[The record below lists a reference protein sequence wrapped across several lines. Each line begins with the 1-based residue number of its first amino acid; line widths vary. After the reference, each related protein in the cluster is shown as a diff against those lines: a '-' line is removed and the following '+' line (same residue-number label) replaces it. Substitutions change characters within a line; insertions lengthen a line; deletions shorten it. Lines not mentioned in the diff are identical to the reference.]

1 MESPP
6 VVDHSPTAGGVATLP
21 NQHIR
26 SLISASQGP
35 RPLSNVFTYQTSR
48 TRFSPFVRSTTRSI
62 TISSRDEG
70 AADSKDDERKPAP
83 RNIRNTGRSCNSDEI
98 PPLLGRTVL
107 DLDST
112 LSRTT
117 QSGDSTISSAPL
129 TRAARR
135 RRNSSNG
142 IAPPAK
148 RRAVASKEDKPA
160 SLKSDPD
167 ESSSTCC
174 ICMSHPDV
182 TEVATIDGCDHKFCF
197 NCIEKWSDRE
207 NTCPLCKN
215 RFNRINRVMRGKGK
229 RKKGQKGTKKVKQ
242 RDQRA
247 DLNPNNGFDSLL
259 ANISGTAFQN
269 PIARLIFSGLPS
281 SMDLVPQR
289 RDGRVSRYR
298 NAPSHIEEA
307 LYSDNDEGS
316 DGEGSGYQS
325 FVDTMRRVSAR
336 SGGDLLG
343 AYPILAGSLRGRPLR
358 SVMFPTTAMAAP
370 VPSRVTRSYA
380 ANADDVNAGG
390 TADNALEIVDDSDDE
405 VEVVDVVGRSI

>member
-1 MESPP
+1 M
-6 VVDHSPTAGGVATLP
+6 PT
-21 NQHIR
+21 QHIR

-35 RPLSNVFTYQTSR
+35 RPLSNVFTYQASR

-62 TISSRDEG
+62 TIASREEG
-70 AADSKDDERKPAP
+70 ATDSKDDERKPSA
-83 RNIRNTGRSCNSDEI
+83 RNIRNTARSCSSEDI
-98 PPLLGRTVL
+98 PQLLGRTMRE
-107 DLDST
+107 LDST
-112 LSRTT
+112 LSPLTN
-117 QSGDSTISSAPL
+117 DSTATPSAPL

-135 RRNSSNG
+135 RR
-142 IAPPAK
+142 IASIATSPPAK
-148 RRAVASKEDKPA
+148 KRAVASKEDKPV
-160 SLKSDPD
+160 SLKLDPD
-167 ESSSTCC
+167 ESSQNCC
-174 ICMSHPDV
+174 ICMSVPDAG
-182 TEVATIDGCDHKFCF
+182 ELAAIDGCEHKFCF

-215 RFNRINRVMRGKGK
+215 RFNRINRVNRGKGK

-247 DLNPNNGFDSLL
+247 DLNPNSGFDSLL

-289 RDGRVSRYR
+289 REGRVARFR
-298 NAPSHIEEA
+298 NASSHLEDA
-307 LYSDNDEGS
+307 LYSDNEEGS

-336 SGGDLLG
+336 SGGDILG
-343 AYPILAGSLRGRPLR
+343 AYPILNNGSLRGRPLR
-358 SVMFPTTAMAAP
+358 SVMFPTAAMAGP
-370 VPSRVTRSYA
+370 VPTRVTRSYA
-380 ANADDVNAGG
+380 ANADDVDAGG

-405 VEVVDVVGRSI
+405 VEVVDVTGRSI